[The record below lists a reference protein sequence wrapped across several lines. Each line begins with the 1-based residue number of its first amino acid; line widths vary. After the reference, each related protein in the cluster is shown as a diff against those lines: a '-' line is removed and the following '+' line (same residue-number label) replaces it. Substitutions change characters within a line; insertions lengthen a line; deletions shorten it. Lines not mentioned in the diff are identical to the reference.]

1 MVDGWGLLHSLL
13 ADVIADVLGTAS
25 KEAATATAA
34 EHDAW
39 TLIAS
44 LAAEPARENCM
55 GGRRRT
61 TLLSTLLTRIRKR
74 CCLAFWLCGARVKCG
89 EQHKSGSGQGLRQ
102 SEFLLLTVER
112 PSRCSG
118 RRGFSCS
125 AYQACRRCYT
135 CVC

>member
-25 KEAATATAA
+25 REAATATAA

-55 GGRRRT
+55 GGPYSPNMLDT
-61 TLLSTLLTRIRKR
+61 VLTN
-74 CCLAFWLCGARVKCG
+74 V
-89 EQHKSGSGQGLRQ
+89 
-102 SEFLLLTVER
+102 T
-112 PSRCSG
+112 
-118 RRGFSCS
+118 
-125 AYQACRRCYT
+125 QA
-135 CVC
+135 